1 MAASVRWTEGARDD
15 LRDIWS
21 FIARDSRRA
30 AEATVDR
37 LIDASVE
44 LAVFPDRGRS
54 LPEFPELDYRELL
67 IGSYRLIYRHA
78 ASVVWVLAVVHGRR
92 QLREPPL
99 R

>member
-44 LAVFPDRGRS
+44 LALFPDRGGRCPS
-54 LPEFPELDYRELL
+54 FPSST
-67 IGSYRLIYRHA
+67 IVSC
-78 ASVVWVLAVVHGRR
+78 
-92 QLREPPL
+92 
-99 R
+99 